1 MKRAVIATMA
11 LLIPLPANAIVR
23 YMVQNMTCDEVHEAI
38 DRDGAAILYRQATAS
53 GLPLYNRY
61 VKSAEFC
68 EVGEKIAN
76 SSVAT
81 ADTQSCKVIKCERVS
96 RP

>member
-1 MKRAVIATMA
+1 MKRAAIAA
-11 LLIPLPANAIVR
+11 LVFLVPFPATAIVR
-23 YMVQNMTCDEVHEAI
+23 YMVQDMRCDEVQEAI
-38 DRDGAAILYRQATAS
+38 DRDGAAILYRQASAS
-53 GLPLYNRY
+53 GVPLYDRY

-68 EVGEKIAN
+68 EAGQKAAR

-81 ADTQSCKVIKCERVS
+81 ADSKNCKVIKCEDVN